1 MRLVGFMK
9 NGKGT
14 LHEPEELFA
23 ASGTIEVV
31 KTLDGG
37 ISVIQVE
44 LNPEWKVEK
53 RGRKPRNQAQPL
65 TGAPH
70 NDNPAE

>member
-23 ASGTIEVV
+23 ASGSIEVV
-31 KTLDGG
+31 TTLEGG
-37 ISVIQVE
+37 VSVIEVNVGE
-44 LNPEWKVEK
+44 MEPKVK
-53 RGRKPRNQAQPL
+53 RGRKPKGEEEPQSAATTP
-65 TGAPH
+65 
-70 NDNPAE
+70 

>member
-23 ASGTIEVV
+23 ASGSIEVV
-31 KTLDGG
+31 ATLEGG
-37 ISVIQVE
+37 VAVIEVNVGE
-44 LNPEWKVEK
+44 MEPKVK
-53 RGRKPRNQAQPL
+53 RGRKPKGEEEPQSAATTP
-65 TGAPH
+65 
-70 NDNPAE
+70 